1 MGNPDPEHVSSS
13 FAERHNLTML
23 AMRMQLR
30 RRTRLTRTVSKIRF
44 TSYKVAAGRWVP
56 QAQILTTIPGG
67 IRAQPITGQKSLPTQ
82 EEADDVILAMAKS
95 RIDLN

>member
-1 MGNPDPEHVSSS
+1 
-13 FAERHNLTML
+13 
-23 AMRMQLR
+23 MRETIYKTL
-30 RRTRLTRTVSKIRF
+30 KIRF

-56 QAQILTTIPGG
+56 QAQILTTMPGG

-82 EEADDVILAMAKS
+82 EEADDAILAMAKS